1 MAEKRQESTQQAS
14 TDPYRAG
21 HTSLEAEKYRRELLK
36 SLKSLKTGAMRK
48 VGMCDDGVGL
58 ECGFQGESS
67 STGTIYHRDTPRAE
81 ESADRGSST
90 ILEFE
95 NGDENVID
103 CRQQAVS

>member
-21 HTSLEAEKYRRELLK
+21 HTSLEAEKYREPLK

-58 ECGFQGESS
+58 ECGFRGESS
-67 STGTIYHRDTPRAE
+67 STSTISHRDTPRAE

-95 NGDENVID
+95 NGDENALE
-103 CRQQAVS
+103 RGNLQAL